1 MFRGWLFLLNSRNI
15 TGLARSCVACL
26 DCNKILG
33 KTKKFLRS
41 RVCRADGGHG
51 LYTLTSYEDNF

>member
-1 MFRGWLFLLNSRNI
+1 MLRGWLFLLNSRNI

-33 KTKKFLRS
+33 KTKKI
-41 RVCRADGGHG
+41 
-51 LYTLTSYEDNF
+51 LTQ

>member
-1 MFRGWLFLLNSRNI
+1 MLRGWLFFAKFAYI

-33 KTKKFLRS
+33 KTKKI
-41 RVCRADGGHG
+41 
-51 LYTLTSYEDNF
+51 LTQ